1 MNSFAPRAVTR
12 DGSPSVGASA
22 LRDVNATLEEAVAT
36 VSGKGHEAIQNV
48 REVRDTFADALLA
61 SVRAHPYTTLALIG
75 GIGFVFGA
83 TWRR

>member
-12 DGSPSVGASA
+12 DGSGAGASA
-22 LRDVNATLEEAVAT
+22 LHDVNATLEEAVAT
-36 VSGKGHEAIQNV
+36 VSNKGHEAIQNV

-75 GIGFVFGA
+75 SIGFVFGA